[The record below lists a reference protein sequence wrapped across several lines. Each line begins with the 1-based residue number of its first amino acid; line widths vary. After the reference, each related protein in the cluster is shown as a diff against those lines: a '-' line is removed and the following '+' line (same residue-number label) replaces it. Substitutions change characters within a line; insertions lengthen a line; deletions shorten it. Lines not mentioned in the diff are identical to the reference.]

1 VISSSDLLPADRKQK
16 PGMEEYESPLV
27 DANPDELIIVQLLL
41 KFTLFDCDKT
51 RSL

>member
-1 VISSSDLLPADRKQK
+1 VISSSAFLPADGKQK

-27 DANPDELIIVQLLL
+27 DANPDELILVQLFL
-41 KFTLFDCDKT
+41 KRILFDCDKM